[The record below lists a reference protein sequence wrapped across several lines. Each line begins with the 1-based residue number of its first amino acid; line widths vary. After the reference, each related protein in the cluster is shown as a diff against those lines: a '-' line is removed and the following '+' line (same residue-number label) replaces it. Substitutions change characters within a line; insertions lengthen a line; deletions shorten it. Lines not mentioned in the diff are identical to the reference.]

1 MYMSSLKTDVDRLDE
16 ALISLFQHLKR
27 PASWTEITATA
38 GVVLDRPSA
47 GIIHILC
54 SDKSRYTLN
63 DLADKL
69 GVEAPTV
76 TRKTQQLEK
85 QGLIRRRKSAD
96 DRRSIYIEVTD
107 KGKEID
113 QLIRLARRR
122 LSEKAL
128 ENWATKDR
136 VQFID
141 LFEKYV
147 DSLKP

>member
-1 MYMSSLKTDVDRLDE
+1 MSSLKTDVDRLDE

-27 PASWTEITATA
+27 PANWAEITATA
-38 GVVLDRPSA
+38 GVILDRPSS
-47 GIIHILC
+47 GIVHILC
-54 SDKSRYTLN
+54 NKGARFTLN
-63 DLADKL
+63 DLAEKL

-85 QGLIRRRKSAD
+85 QGLVRRSKSTD
-96 DRRSIYIEVTD
+96 DRRSVYLEVTD
-107 KGKEID
+107 KGRNINR
-113 QLIRLARRR
+113 QIRLARRK

-128 ENWATKDR
+128 KQWTIEDR
-136 VQFID
+136 SKFID